1 MQRWPAV
8 PLLGGT
14 ANISVG
20 GLFLLSGSTFT
31 STSGTLDL
39 GGDFE
44 FTGGTFGHHNGT
56 VRFSGTNG
64 TTQNIT
70 GNTSAVFNNLTI
82 ANASATPGVI
92 VQNNHSLRGV
102 LNLDPSV
109 TFDPDGPDDVTVF
122 TLLSINDAPTRD
134 AAIGI
139 LPTGAQIAGNVRI
152 QRFMTLEGNDGNRIY
167 RYIAS
172 PLQNAAVVDIQ
183 AEIPVTGTFTGA
195 SVCQGCIPW
204 AQSMFAYTE
213 SVVTDT
219 NDDGVADV
227 SDGFVDFPQNDNK
240 EILLPGKGYA
250 LYVRGNLISSAL
262 WDVNGL
268 VTQGN
273 VTPVELPVTFTSS
286 GVLSNDGWNIVGNP
300 YASTIDWN
308 AASGWTKDN
317 MDAGIF
323 ITDNGG
329 TTARFATWNGVT
341 GTNGGSR
348 YIAMGQA
355 FWVKASGAG
364 TPALNADENVKVPGI
379 QTTFF
384 REEAPSN
391 LLRITMTGG
400 AVTDEAVVHFRPDAT
415 NDFDSHADTW
425 KMKNESFNSPCLPV
439 RTKLAI
445 SSMAEFK
452 CNTAVNLSDR
462 GRRAEATTDW
472 ISHRWNRLQNPQR

>member
-1 MQRWPAV
+1 MKPAWIVYWIPAPKWPALRLDGNYSGV
-8 PLLGGT
+8 FIQAGNTMDIANDATLAGGTFVGGT

-139 LPTGAQIAGNVRI
+139 LPSRRANNGQRPHTALHDPGRDMMATGYI
-152 QRFMTLEGNDGNRIY
+152 

-195 SVCQGCIPW
+195 SVCQGCISS

-250 LYVRGNLISSAL
+250 LYVRGNYNIIC
-262 WDVNGL
+262 
-268 VTQGN
+268 
-273 VTPVELPVTFTSS
+273 
-286 GVLSNDGWNIVGNP
+286 IVGCE
-300 YASTIDWN
+300 W
-308 AASGWTKDN
+308 SGY
-317 MDAGIF
+317 
-323 ITDNGG
+323 
-329 TTARFATWNGVT
+329 
-341 GTNGGSR
+341 SR
-348 YIAMGQA
+348 
-355 FWVKASGAG
+355 
-364 TPALNADENVKVPGI
+364 
-379 QTTFF
+379 
-384 REEAPSN
+384 
-391 LLRITMTGG
+391 
-400 AVTDEAVVHFRPDAT
+400 
-415 NDFDSHADTW
+415 
-425 KMKNESFNSPCLPV
+425 
-439 RTKLAI
+439 
-445 SSMAEFK
+445 
-452 CNTAVNLSDR
+452 
-462 GRRAEATTDW
+462 
-472 ISHRWNRLQNPQR
+472 